1 MKRLKQ
7 SWRYLLILLLIGQGI
22 IRADVNLWI
31 LSFDNLYSD
40 SEIQWLKEGFVDFI
54 LDHYADN
61 PYVAAYR
68 SAELDE
74 TLATIKAEKYRQS
87 RNLLLTGTYQRSR
100 GEFIVDLQLTD
111 LLTWKTVSETQ
122 VREKSPD
129 LEKLVLT
136 VNKTLDQLIDPQIEN
151 KLRESTTMPVP
162 QTQTPDIRQERE
174 LQSSRAMTVATRNIG
189 EALER
194 LLSEYKDQPSMQIE
208 SPEPLQQS
216 RFQEDA
222 FTGRVKEYIRESH
235 SFEEVVSYVLSDPYL
250 INIGEPSIQRLP
262 ANSSSVSLSFRIDYQ
277 IKLKILRDML
287 ETLVIRSKK
296 EGDSF
301 IEYSFSGNDY
311 VFTTDLIR
319 KVAHGEYRYFPVI
332 ALVDEN
338 GTAVARIIDAPS
350 NSGRLKHFNPMF
362 NIIAGPWTM
371 TIYLNKGIQEID
383 YQLVLPISTVAKIAQ
398 VTIDMMTEAE
408 IEYLKSQ

>member
-1 MKRLKQ
+1 MHRLKQ
-7 SWRYLLILLLIGQGI
+7 HWRYWFLLLIIGQGI
-22 IRADVNLWI
+22 IRADVNLWV

-54 LDHYADN
+54 LDHYVDN

-74 TLATIKAEKYRQS
+74 TLATIKTEKYRQS

-100 GEFIVDLQLTD
+100 AEFIVDLQLTD
-111 LLTWKTVSETQ
+111 LETWKTVSETQ
-122 VREKSPD
+122 VRETSPD
-129 LEKLVLT
+129 LEKLILA
-136 VNKTLDQLIDPQIEN
+136 VNKTLDQLIDPQIEK
-151 KLRESTTMPVP
+151 KLSESTTTPVP

-174 LQSSRAMTVATRNIG
+174 LQSSREMTVATRNIG

-194 LLSEYKDQPSMQIE
+194 LLTEYRDHTSMQIE
-208 SPEPLQQS
+208 SPEPFQQS

-235 SFEEVVSYVLSDPYL
+235 SFEEVINYVLSDPYL

-262 ANSSSVSLSFRIDYQ
+262 GNSSSVSLSFRIDYQ

-301 IEYSFSGNDY
+301 LEYSFSGNDY
-311 VFTTDLIR
+311 VFTADLIR

-338 GTAVARIIDAPS
+338 GMTLARIIDAPS

-362 NIIAGPWTM
+362 NIITGPWTM
-371 TIYLNKGIQEID
+371 TIYLNKEIQEID

-398 VTIDMMTEAE
+398 VTIDMVTEDE
-408 IEYLKSQ
+408 IAYLKSQ

>member
-7 SWRYLLILLLIGQGI
+7 SWRYLLILLIIGQGI

-40 SEIQWLKEGFVDFI
+40 SEIQWLREGFVDFI

-111 LLTWKTVSETQ
+111 LVTWETVSETQ

-129 LEKLVLT
+129 LEKLVLA

-151 KLRESTTMPVP
+151 KLRESTTTPVP
-162 QTQTPDIRQERE
+162 LTQKPDIRQERE
-174 LQSSRAMTVATRNIG
+174 LQSSREMTVATRNIG

-194 LLSEYKDQPSMQIE
+194 LLTEYKDQPSMQIE
-208 SPEPLQQS
+208 SPEPFQQS

-235 SFEEVVSYVLSDPYL
+235 SFEEVVNYVLSDPYL

-262 ANSSSVSLSFRIDYQ
+262 ANSGSVSLSFRIDYQ

-408 IEYLKSQ
+408 IAYLKSQ